1 MLALPKCALLMRES
15 FHKEKTM
22 STKTS
27 FADVVTDTDKN
38 IEQGIINCLKAKYPN
53 HGFVSEESVK
63 GKLTMTNEPMW
74 VIDPIDGTT
83 NFIHRFP
90 QCAISIA
97 FFLNKEVQIGVVF
110 NPITDHV
117 FSAIKGQG
125 AFLNGKTIHGSGITD
140 LSICQVVTEFGS
152 SRDPTHLQMKTNNM
166 LSVVEKANS
175 IRCLGSSA
183 LDTCYVANGSCDVF
197 YAYGTHIW
205 DIAAGVLIAREA
217 GCFVLD
223 PHGGEFDFL
232 NRRILVAA
240 TYELAEKFL
249 PLLQNVEYDA
259 E

>member
-1 MLALPKCALLMRES
+1 
-15 FHKEKTM
+15 M
-22 STKTS
+22 SSKTS

-38 IEQGIINCLKAKYPN
+38 IEQAIINCLKAVYPN
-53 HGFVSEESVK
+53 HGFIAEESVR

-83 NFIHRFP
+83 NFVHRFP
-90 QCAISIA
+90 QCATSIA

-140 LSICQVVTEFGS
+140 LSMAQVATEFGS
-152 SRDPTHLQMKTNNM
+152 SRDPAHLQMKTNNM
-166 LSVVEKANS
+166 LSVVEKVNS

-183 LDTCYVANGSCDVF
+183 LDACYVANGSCDVF

-217 GCFVLD
+217 GCLVLD
-223 PHGGEFDFL
+223 PNGGEFDFL
-232 NRRILVAA
+232 SRRILIAA
-240 TYELAEKFL
+240 THELASKFV
-249 PLLQNVEYDA
+249 PLLQNVAYDA